1 MAKLNVPVEFLDD
14 YLDFIKSDYIIYMTR
29 NRANG
34 IDGVVRDMIDNFRA
48 NVGYEVGPKY
58 VKVITNG
65 SVHSFI
71 VNKAD
76 KFPLGAVLK
85 SASWKAPAT
94 NFARANLLDRN
105 TWTDRI
111 RWTGAM

>member
-14 YLDFIKSDYIIYMTR
+14 YMDHIKTDYITYMTR

-34 IDGVVRDMIDNFRA
+34 IDGIVRDMIDKFRA
-48 NVGYEVGPKY
+48 SVGYEVGPKY
-58 VKVITNG
+58 IKVITGG

-76 KFPLGAVLK
+76 KFSLGVILK
-85 SASWKAPAT
+85 AASYKAPAT

-105 TWTDRI
+105 TWTGHI
-111 RWTGAM
+111 TWTGAQ

>member
-14 YLDFIKSDYIIYMTR
+14 YLDHVKTDYIMWFGDRVKLDT
-29 NRANG
+29 
-34 IDGVVRDMIDNFRA
+34 VRDMIDRFRA
-48 NVGYEVGPKY
+48 TVGYEVGPKY
-58 VKVITNG
+58 IKVITGG

-71 VNKAD
+71 VNKAGG

-85 SASWKAPAT
+85 AASWKAPAT

-105 TWTDRI
+105 TWNGPV
-111 RWTGAM
+111 RWTGAL

>member
-14 YLDFIKSDYIIYMTR
+14 YLDFIKSDYIMWFGD
-29 NRANG
+29 RAKQ
-34 IDGVVRDMIDNFRA
+34 GVVRDMIDNFRA
-48 NVGYEVGPKY
+48 NVGFEVGPKY

-76 KFPLGAVLK
+76 KFPLGTILK

-105 TWTDRI
+105 TWTNRI

>member
-1 MAKLNVPVEFLDD
+1 MPKLNVPVEFLDD
-14 YLDFIKSDYIIYMTR
+14 YLDFIKSDYIMWFGDR
-29 NRANG
+29 VKQ
-34 IDGVVRDMIDNFRA
+34 DVVRDMIDNFRA

-71 VNKAD
+71 VNKAG